1 MGQEA
6 RRGRPPVDKKAAFRN
21 VAVPMEIYEMI
32 RVLSKLE
39 DRTIA
44 RQLAVLIKDSY
55 QARFG
60 GET

>member
-1 MGQEA
+1 
-6 RRGRPPVDKKAAFRN
+6 
-21 VAVPMEIYEMI
+21 MEIYEMI
-32 RVLSKLE
+32 RELSKLE